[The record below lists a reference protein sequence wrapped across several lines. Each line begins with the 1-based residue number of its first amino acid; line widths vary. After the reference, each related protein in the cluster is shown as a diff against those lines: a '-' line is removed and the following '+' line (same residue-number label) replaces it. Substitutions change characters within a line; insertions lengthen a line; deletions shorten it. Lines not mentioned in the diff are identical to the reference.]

1 MLFIKNE
8 SLVDLRYKTKDYNIT
23 GKRFNEMINKTTFMK
38 QKKIVVSSSRTY
50 LSSSLPALKWKH
62 VGKQQGSD
70 FFVC

>member
-1 MLFIKNE
+1 MLSIKNE
-8 SLVDLRYKTKDYNIT
+8 SLVDLRYKTKDYNIA
-23 GKRFNEMINKTTFMK
+23 GKRFNKTTFMK